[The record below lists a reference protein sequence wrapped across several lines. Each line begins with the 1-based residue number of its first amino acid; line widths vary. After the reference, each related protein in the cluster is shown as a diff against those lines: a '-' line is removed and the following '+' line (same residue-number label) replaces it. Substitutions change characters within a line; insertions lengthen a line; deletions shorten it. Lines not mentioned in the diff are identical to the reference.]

1 MGCLFSWQ
9 FLSSRFPKARI
20 LGHRDLPDVHKAY
33 SCYDVAKDLNGEKS
47 SQSLKTLP
55 QIRGRPSPG
64 RNIMPQIQ
72 GMISWSR
79 NIFPQNGSIFL
90 RGQKKYPSD
99 PRHVSS
105 RLECLPSKLGH
116 VSPRSE
122 CLPSKPGHISPGS
135 ECLPSK
141 PGRISPMS
149 ECLPSDLRLHL
160 RNNKI
165 NRILFCISLD
175 LDNFLTLKNA
185 Y

>member
-72 GMISWSR
+72 GMISQGR
-79 NIFPQNGSIFL
+79 NIFTPIRVTFPRVRDFFPQNWGIFL
-90 RGQKKYPSD
+90 RHQDFFSQNEVIFHRG
-99 PRHVSS
+99 
-105 RLECLPSKLGH
+105 LT
-116 VSPRSE
+116 
-122 CLPSKPGHISPGS
+122 ISPVV
-135 ECLPSK
+135 
-141 PGRISPMS
+141 
-149 ECLPSDLRLHL
+149 
-160 RNNKI
+160 
-165 NRILFCISLD
+165 
-175 LDNFLTLKNA
+175 